1 MNDYKKEFSAL
12 QSWVKR
18 HHQKQSLGLKA
29 EVKDLK
35 EGLSALEERARND
48 LGMIGSNETFYQV
61 ADGASGPVAPIPPA
75 QPSAPG
81 MQRISR

>member
-29 EVKDLK
+29 EVKESEK
-35 EGLSALEERARND
+35 PKVPNVNLEVKKIGWVVFRLEKAVSEAR
-48 LGMIGSNETFYQV
+48 GVSNTFYGV
-61 ADGASGPVAPIPPA
+61 KVLWFKVWFC
-75 QPSAPG
+75 
-81 MQRISR
+81 MV